1 MYVCMYVCVST
12 TGDVLSPAVSMYHK
26 LKIFWILLRTG
37 FWSVTKNV
45 DCLHYCVPGP
55 IDQWTLFSYHAII
68 YTASGGNSS
77 SSSSS
82 SSSSDIS
89 STVELDTYVVPENLK
104 EGSTVKAARRNA
116 IYLIQNGSR
125 RVFPHAV
132 SNVHSTQVE

>member
-1 MYVCMYVCVST
+1 MTYSST
-12 TGDVLSPAVSMYHK
+12 FLS
-26 LKIFWILLRTG
+26 LILSG

-68 YTASGGNSS
+68 STANALGNIRSGGSSSDSNGGGSS

-82 SSSSDIS
+82 SGG
-89 STVELDTYVVPENLK
+89 TVELNTYIVSENLR
-104 EGSTVKAARRNA
+104 EGSTVKAAKRNA

-125 RVFPHAV
+125 RIFPHAV
-132 SNVHSTQVE
+132 SE